1 MGAGAGSRESHWVP
15 CCSAEVAAGVA
26 AGGVGGGAGGGAAVS
41 VGEGMTVE
49 AAAGDAVRAQSQGA
63 PGSGRPRT
71 RCASYTPLPWLR
83 CSAVAPG

>member
-1 MGAGAGSRESHWVP
+1 MGAGAGSRESHWTP
-15 CCSAEVAAGVA
+15 CCSAEVAAAA
-26 AGGVGGGAGGGAAVS
+26 AGGGGVVAVS
-41 VGEGMTVE
+41 VGEGVAVE

>member
-1 MGAGAGSRESHWVP
+1 MAAGAGAGSRESRWTP
-15 CCSAEVAAGVA
+15 CCSAEVAAAAGAAEGVA
-26 AGGVGGGAGGGAAVS
+26 
-41 VGEGMTVE
+41 VE